1 MKDYMDRQ
9 VTPPERVAS
18 PTWGSPPAYYK
29 QVLRFCLRKSLGV
42 LTARVNGKMGHTN
55 VQLV

>member
-1 MKDYMDRQ
+1 MDRR

-18 PTWGSPPAYYK
+18 PTWGSPPSYYK
-29 QVLRFCLRKSLGV
+29 QVLRFCLRKALGV

>member
-1 MKDYMDRQ
+1 MKDYMDRR

-18 PTWGSPPAYYK
+18 PTWGSPPPYK

-42 LTARVNGKMGHTN
+42 LAAGVNGKMGHTN